1 MGIFDKFN
9 AGLSKTRKFIS
20 ESLTKIAAG
29 MGSFDEDM
37 LDDLEMLLVSADVG
51 ATTSMMMMDN
61 VRDRIKSTGN
71 SSREAVINTL
81 KEEMVRILGDPVR
94 YELSEGKLNIIIIA
108 GVNGTGKT
116 TTAGKLCLRFMSSGK
131 KVILAAADTF
141 RAAAIEQLRHWGELN
156 DAPVIAHETGSDP
169 GAVVFDAVHAAISRE
184 ADVLIID
191 TAGRLHNKKNLMEEF
206 AKISRIA
213 AREAPDADIRVIL
226 VVDATTGQN
235 AVVQAKIF
243 NEAAKIDGII
253 LTKLDSNAKGGIA
266 VAVVYETSIPVIMAG
281 LGEKA
286 EDLVDFEPVSFID
299 SLFDE

>member
-20 ESLTKIAAG
+20 ESLTRIAAG

-51 ATTSMMMMDN
+51 AATSMMMMDN
-61 VRDRIKSTGN
+61 VRGKIKSTGN

-81 KEEMVRILGDPVR
+81 KEEMIRILGDPVR
-94 YELSEGKLNIIIIA
+94 YELSEGKLNIIILA

-141 RAAAIEQLRHWGELN
+141 RAAAIEQLKHWGELN

-184 ADVLIID
+184 TDVLIID

-206 AKISRIA
+206 AKINRIA
-213 AREAPDADIRVIL
+213 AREAPDAGIRVIL

-243 NEAAKIDGII
+243 DEAAKIDGII

-266 VAVVYETSIPVIMAG
+266 VAVVNETSIPVIMAG

-286 EDLVDFEPVSFID
+286 EDLVDFEPGPFID